1 MSTRGFNHCSTHHPT
16 TVSGPASRMLTLN
29 ICYSPLIL
37 QSFAFLSSPKTS
49 PTPPGI
55 DPGSPKDS
63 DVITYSLNG
72 AGSHNSATV
81 SSHEL
86 QTDHCRNTQCRMY
99 DVCCRIAARSPLFT
113 EIVNEIGINVYQ
125 GKWRR
130 WMQTDHCRN
139 PQSRMYTVC
148 CGIALIHGNCEW
160 DRDQCLSRLVIS
172 LASRFFTVKTVLTCC
187 VLESP
192 WLVIL
197 LRLLIPTMIVYSTAV
212 ETLTLILG
220 MSYRW
225 FRTSSSLRSL
235 LQTRRSCS
243 RHRIRIF
250 IIITNDDSL
259 YWGFKLQSFESLRPF
274 VLFRLVDATGDAAG
288 IAGVRVASRRMTW
301 KKKWLLRWG
310 YFYLTTSSRGDGPKT
325 YLLLISHMP
334 STARGDSRSSNGL
347 IVLSIFYAGIGG
359 SIQILVWPNLLV
371 NTRTVPHEVDR
382 KSHDSTVRRDERI
395 S

>member
-1 MSTRGFNHCSTHHPT
+1 MSTRGLNHCSTHHPT

-29 ICYSPLIL
+29 ICYSLLIL

-86 QTDHCRNTQCRMY
+86 QTDHCRKYSVQNVRRMLPHCCEIALIHGNCEWDRDQCLSRQM
-99 DVCCRIAARSPLFT
+99 
-113 EIVNEIGINVYQ
+113 
-125 GKWRR
+125 RR

-225 FRTSSSLRSL
+225 FRTSSLRSL

-259 YWGFKLQSFESLRPF
+259 YWGFKLQSFESLRPL
-274 VLFRLVDATGDAAG
+274 VLFRLVDATGDAVG